1 MSRSQKHYVKSK
13 KPETG
18 CTPHNSIYL
27 RSRTGRTNLTK
38 SEYQWPGG
46 GAAQFWGVEVAGSV
60 TGRWSHACTCPSK
73 WTLKICA
80 QPFM

>member
-1 MSRSQKHYVKSK
+1 MHAARFHLLEIQNRQNQPNEIRV
-13 KPETG
+13 
-18 CTPHNSIYL
+18 
-27 RSRTGRTNLTK
+27 
-38 SEYQWPGG
+38 QAAGG
-46 GAAQFWGVEVAGSV
+46 WGSPVLGAEVAGSV